1 MAMDFLF
8 ISKFLFIS
16 NFLFFWIFY
25 STITM
30 IYPFLCFSTFS
41 LFMCYPMKFDFT
53 GSSSGYKPLRVYM
66 LYPIHFFNKLSPI
79 LVHCTANIDV
89 ELFHLVDIK

>member
-1 MAMDFLF
+1 
-8 ISKFLFIS
+8 
-16 NFLFFWIFY
+16 
-25 STITM
+25 
-30 IYPFLCFSTFS
+30 
-41 LFMCYPMKFDFT
+41 MKFDFT

-79 LVHCTANIDV
+79 LVHCTTNIDV